1 MSARVTMK
9 DIAAELGVS
18 INTVH
23 KALTG
28 KAGVS
33 ESVRAK
39 VSAKA
44 EEMGYHRN
52 TSASSLRR
60 KDINLVFCLPCASR
74 EGAYFYRYLW
84 EGCNRFEQEVIDQGI
99 TVERVEFGVGGYAD
113 ALEQI
118 DERLQVGEKIDGLL
132 AYVPGDDRATHL
144 LEQIAE
150 AGVAIE
156 LVDGDR
162 PHLDR
167 LGASLADYSTA
178 GSLMAEQAANL
189 VHAAGAD
196 ARVLL
201 LAGDPYTDSHY
212 LTARAFHTYL
222 REHNVPWQ
230 IEDLTGAHA
239 QVKQLERELKNRL
252 NGPEAPELICSV
264 FAVGSELVADAL
276 VSAGKAGEVMVI
288 GNDLFPE
295 SALALRRGIFTNIVY
310 KDPVSLAYRGA
321 KTLGEYLLW
330 GKVPAESVQKGAVEM
345 VFASNV
351 DRYCKLAGI

>member
-1 MSARVTMK
+1 M
-9 DIAAELGVS
+9 
-18 INTVH
+18 
-23 KALTG
+23 
-28 KAGVS
+28 
-33 ESVRAK
+33 
-39 VSAKA
+39 
-44 EEMGYHRN
+44 
-52 TSASSLRR
+52 
-60 KDINLVFCLPCASR
+60 
-74 EGAYFYRYLW
+74 
-84 EGCNRFEQEVIDQGI
+84 
-99 TVERVEFGVGGYAD
+99 GGYAD

-132 AYVPGDDRATHL
+132 AYVPGDDRATEL
-144 LEQIAE
+144 LRQIAE

-189 VHAAGAD
+189 VHASGAD

-212 LTARAFHTYL
+212 LTVRAFHNYL
-222 REHNVPWQ
+222 REHDIPWQ
-230 IEDLTGAHA
+230 VEDLAGAHA
-239 QVKQLERELKNRL
+239 QVKQLERELEQRL
-252 NGPEAPELICSV
+252 SAPDAPELICSV
-264 FAVGSELVADAL
+264 FAVGSEVVADAL
-276 VSAGKAGEVMVI
+276 VSSGKAGKVMVI
-288 GNDLFPE
+288 GNDLFSE

-330 GKVPAESVQKGAVEM
+330 GKTPAEPVQKGAVEM

-351 DRYCKLAGI
+351 DRYCELAGI

>member
-33 ESVRAK
+33 ESVRSK
-39 VSAKA
+39 VNAKA
-44 EEMGYHRN
+44 EAMGYHRN

-60 KDINLVFCLPCASR
+60 KDINLVFCLPRASR
-74 EGAYFYRYLW
+74 EGAYFFRYLW
-84 EGCNRFEQEVIDQGI
+84 EGCNRF
-99 TVERVEFGVGGYAD
+99 
-113 ALEQI
+113 
-118 DERLQVGEKIDGLL
+118 LQVGEKIDGLL
-132 AYVPGDDRATHL
+132 AYVPGDDRATEL
-144 LEQIAE
+144 LRQIAE
-150 AGVAIE
+150 AGVTIE

-167 LGASLADYSTA
+167 LGASLADYSAA

-189 VHAAGAD
+189 VHASGAD

-212 LTARAFHTYL
+212 LTARAFHNYL
-222 REHNVPWQ
+222 REHDIPWQ
-230 IEDLTGAHA
+230 VEDLAGAHA
-239 QVKQLERELKNRL
+239 QVKQLERELEQRL
-252 NGPEAPELICSV
+252 SAPDAPELICSV
-264 FAVGSELVADAL
+264 FAVGSEVVADAL
-276 VSAGKAGEVMVI
+276 VSSGKAGKVMVI

-330 GKVPAESVQKGAVEM
+330 GKTPAEPVQKGAVEM

-351 DRYCKLAGI
+351 DRYCELAGI

>member
-118 DERLQVGEKIDGLL
+118 DERLQVGERIDGLL

-178 GSLMAEQAANL
+178 GSLMAEQAVNL

-230 IEDLTGAHA
+230 VEDLTGAHA

>member
-230 IEDLTGAHA
+230 VEDLTGAHA

-330 GKVPAESVQKGAVEM
+330 GKVSAESVQKGAVEM

>member
-33 ESVRAK
+33 ESVRSK
-39 VSAKA
+39 VNAKA
-44 EEMGYHRN
+44 EAMGYHRN

-99 TVERVEFGVGGYAD
+99 SVERVEFGVGGYAD

-132 AYVPGDDRATHL
+132 AYVPGDDRSTHL

-167 LGASLADYSTA
+167 VGASLA
-178 GSLMAEQAANL
+178 
-189 VHAAGAD
+189 
-196 ARVLL
+196 
-201 LAGDPYTDSHY
+201 DPYTDSHY

-230 IEDLTGAHA
+230 VEDLTGAHA

-252 NGPEAPELICSV
+252 NGPDVPELICSV

-276 VSAGKAGEVMVI
+276 ISAGKAGEVMVI

-310 KDPVSLAYRGA
+310 KDPVGLAYRGA
-321 KTLGEYLLW
+321 KTLGNYLLW
-330 GKVPAESVQKGAVEM
+330 GKAPADPVQKGAVEM

>member
-118 DERLQVGEKIDGLL
+118 DERLQVGERIDGLL

-178 GSLMAEQAANL
+178 GSLMAEQAVNL

-230 IEDLTGAHA
+230 VEDLTGAHA

-252 NGPEAPELICSV
+252 NGPDAPELICSV

-276 VSAGKAGEVMVI
+276 VSANKAGEVMVI

-330 GKVPAESVQKGAVEM
+330 GKMPAESVQKGAVEM

-351 DRYCKLAGI
+351 DRYRKLAGI

>member
-33 ESVRAK
+33 ESVRSK
-39 VSAKA
+39 VNAKA
-44 EEMGYHRN
+44 EAMGYHRN

-60 KDINLVFCLPCASR
+60 KDINLVFCLPRASR
-74 EGAYFYRYLW
+74 EGAYFFRYLW
-84 EGCNRFEQEVIDQGI
+84 EGCNRFEQEVIDRGI

-132 AYVPGDDRATHL
+132 AYAPGDDRATEL
-144 LEQIAE
+144 LGQIAE
-150 AGVAIE
+150 AGVTIE

-162 PHLDR
+162 PHLNR

-189 VHAAGAD
+189 VHASGAD

-201 LAGDPYTDSHY
+201 LTGDPYTDSHY
-212 LTARAFHTYL
+212 LTARAFHNYL
-222 REHNVPWQ
+222 RERDIPWQ
-230 IEDLTGAHA
+230 VEDLAGAHA
-239 QVKQLERELKNRL
+239 QVKQLEHELEKRL
-252 NGPEAPELICSV
+252 SAP
-264 FAVGSELVADAL
+264 DAL
-276 VSAGKAGEVMVI
+276 NLSVAFLPLVPKWLPTRSSRPA
-288 GNDLFPE
+288 
-295 SALALRRGIFTNIVY
+295 R
-310 KDPVSLAYRGA
+310 PVRS
-321 KTLGEYLLW
+321 W
-330 GKVPAESVQKGAVEM
+330 
-345 VFASNV
+345 
-351 DRYCKLAGI
+351 

>member
-39 VSAKA
+39 VNAKA

-60 KDINLVFCLPCASR
+60 KDSNLVFCLPCASR

-178 GSLMAEQAANL
+178 GSLMAEQAVNL

-230 IEDLTGAHA
+230 VEDLTGAHA

-252 NGPEAPELICSV
+252 NGPDAPELICSV

-276 VSAGKAGEVMVI
+276 VSANKAGEVMVI

-345 VFASNV
+345 VFGSNV

>member
-33 ESVRAK
+33 ESVRSK
-39 VSAKA
+39 VNAKA
-44 EEMGYHRN
+44 EAWVTIAIRVPR
-52 TSASSLRR
+52 A
-60 KDINLVFCLPCASR
+60 CAARISTWCFACPAPRAR
-74 EGAYFYRYLW
+74 ERTFSVPVGRLQPL
-84 EGCNRFEQEVIDQGI
+84 EQEVIDRGI

-132 AYVPGDDRATHL
+132 AYVPSDDRATEL
-144 LEQIAE
+144 LRQIAE

-167 LGASLADYSTA
+167 LGASLADYSAA

-189 VHAAGAD
+189 VHASG
-196 ARVLL
+196 
-201 LAGDPYTDSHY
+201 
-212 LTARAFHTYL
+212 LTPACSCWRATPIPI
-222 REHNVPWQ
+222 RT
-230 IEDLTGAHA
+230 I
-239 QVKQLERELKNRL
+239 
-252 NGPEAPELICSV
+252 
-264 FAVGSELVADAL
+264 
-276 VSAGKAGEVMVI
+276 
-288 GNDLFPE
+288 
-295 SALALRRGIFTNIVY
+295 
-310 KDPVSLAYRGA
+310 
-321 KTLGEYLLW
+321 
-330 GKVPAESVQKGAVEM
+330 
-345 VFASNV
+345 
-351 DRYCKLAGI
+351 